1 MVGHERLGLRRE
13 LAGNS
18 GRLEPEPAAA
28 TKRSLGIDRGGA
40 ALVTGA
46 SSGIGAAFAQ
56 ALAGRGVD
64 VLLTALPQEH
74 ERLDAIVH
82 DLGDR
87 HGVRSVTVATDL
99 AERDGPAAL
108 QAAADELKFEPD
120 LVVNSAGLGHAGR
133 FSGAPLDEQ
142 IHMLHVNVEA
152 LVRLTGLYLPRM
164 VKRGAGSVVNVA
176 STAAFQPMPYFAVYA
191 ASKAFVLSFG
201 EALWGEHRETGVRV
215 VTVCSGPVETAFHGR
230 AGETSEPAGVK
241 GFLRRRYMT
250 PERVAETGLEAVER
264 DEPLVVVRMPGVG
277 LLYHPVAMARGLIP
291 VRARL
296 KASERMHRW
305 YFDEARPS

>member
-1 MVGHERLGLRRE
+1 MTTWEAVTAAKPSPGLQ
-13 LAGNS
+13 
-18 GRLEPEPAAA
+18 
-28 TKRSLGIDRGGA
+28 RGAA

-46 SSGIGAAFAQ
+46 SSGIGEAFAR
-56 ALAGRGVD
+56 AVARRGAD

-74 ERLDAIVH
+74 ERLEAIAR

-87 HGVRSVTVATDL
+87 HGVRCVTAAVDL
-99 AERDGPAAL
+99 AEREGAAEL
-108 QAAADELKFEPD
+108 QAAADDLAFEPD

-133 FSGAPLDEQ
+133 FSTAHLDEQ
-142 IHMLHVNVEA
+142 ARMLHVNLEA

-164 VKRGAGSVVNVA
+164 VERGAGSVINVA
-176 STAAFQPMPYFAVYA
+176 STADFQPMPYFAVYA

-201 EALWGEHRETGVRV
+201 EALWAEQRDAGVRV
-215 VTVCSGPVETAFHGR
+215 VTVCTGPVETAFHGH
-230 AGETSEPAGVK
+230 ADGTAQQGGVK

-250 PERVAETGLEAVER
+250 PERVAELGLEAVEQDR
-264 DEPLVVVRMPGVG
+264 PLVVARMPGVG
-277 LLYHPVAMARGLIP
+277 LLYHPIAMARGLVP

-305 YFDEARPS
+305 YFDNRRPS

>member
-1 MVGHERLGLRRE
+1 MSALQE
-13 LAGNS
+13 
-18 GRLEPEPAAA
+18 A
-28 TKRSLGIDRGGA
+28 TARKGSLGIHRGGA

-46 SSGIGAAFAQ
+46 SSGIGAAFAE

-64 VLLTALPQEH
+64 VLLTALPRES
-74 ERLDAIVH
+74 ERLDAIAG

-87 HGVRSVTVATDL
+87 HGVRCVTLATDL
-99 AERDGPAAL
+99 ASRDGPAEL
-108 QAAADELKFEPD
+108 QEAADELEFDPD

-133 FSGAPLDEQ
+133 FSKAPLDEQ
-142 IHMLHVNVEA
+142 THMLHVNVEA

-164 VKRGAGSVVNVA
+164 VKRGAGSVINVA

-201 EALWGEHRETGVRV
+201 EALWAEHREAGVRV

-230 AGETSEPAGVK
+230 PGETSEEEGVK

-250 PERVAETGLEAVER
+250 PERVAETGLKAVER

-277 LLYHPVAMARGLIP
+277 LLYHPVAMARGLVP

-305 YFDEARPS
+305 YFDEKHPS